1 MKTHLYNRTLQQY
14 QDEQRGKTLDATGL
28 YLVKLPTG
36 GFTFFLGEEPLKL
49 YTEPAEQP
57 SDNQ

>member
-14 QDEQRGKTLDATGL
+14 QDEQREKTLDATGL

-36 GFTFFLGEEPLKL
+36 GFTFFLGEEPLKP
-49 YTEPAEQP
+49 YTGAEQP
-57 SDNQ
+57 SSNQ

>member
-14 QDEQRGKTLDATGL
+14 QDEQREKTLDATGL
-28 YLVKLPTG
+28 CLVKLPTG

>member
-14 QDEQRGKTLDATGL
+14 QDEQRGKTIDATGL
-28 YLVKLPTG
+28 YIVKLPTG
-36 GFTFFLGEEPLKL
+36 GFSFFLGEEPLKH